1 MRIVKTKT
9 VICVIHEVSNKS
21 IPATE
26 SVLGVI
32 ERQRQDQ
39 ERMLRTLANGKAF
52 LRM

>member
-1 MRIVKTKT
+1 MKY
-9 VICVIHEVSNKS
+9 NL
-21 IPATE
+21 PATE

-52 LRM
+52 LRVSAHVQGN